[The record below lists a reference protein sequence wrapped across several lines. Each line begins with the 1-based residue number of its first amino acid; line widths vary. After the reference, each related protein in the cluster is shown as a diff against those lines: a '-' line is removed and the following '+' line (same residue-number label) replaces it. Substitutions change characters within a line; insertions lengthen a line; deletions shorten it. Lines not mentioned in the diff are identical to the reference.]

1 MSCKKED
8 KELLI
13 INSKIVFNK
22 TYEMS
27 GLEGKPKFWLH
38 KVDSF
43 LFVKS
48 YIVHIVRDDKPG
60 ISTLRFRQLPTL
72 EEIANKY
79 IDIFIK
85 NKF

>member
-1 MSCKKED
+1 M
-8 KELLI
+8 
-13 INSKIVFNK
+13 NSKMVFDK

-27 GLEGKPKFWLH
+27 GLEGRPKFWLY
-38 KVDSF
+38 KVESF

-60 ISTLRFRQLPTL
+60 ISTLRFRQIPTP
-72 EEIANKY
+72 EEVTNKY

-85 NKF
+85 KKF

>member
-1 MSCKKED
+1 M
-8 KELLI
+8 
-13 INSKIVFNK
+13 NSKMVFDK

-27 GLEGKPKFWLH
+27 GLEGRPKFWLH

-48 YIVHIVRDDKPG
+48 YIVHITRDDQPG
-60 ISTLRFRQLPTL
+60 ISTLRFGHIPTP
-72 EEIANKY
+72 EEVANKY

-85 NKF
+85 KKL